1 MASLRDIR
9 RRIKGV
15 KNIRQV
21 TRAMNMIAAARL
33 RRAQGKAESARPYA
47 DRIAVILQDVVAS
60 SGGAARHPLI
70 ARRPVK
76 RIALVLVTSDRG
88 LCGAFNAG
96 ILRESQRF
104 YREQTVPVDVITV
117 GRKGR
122 EHFQRLGASITQQY
136 PQPSRDVR
144 LEEIGAV
151 AKQIITDYSSGKY
164 DQVFLAY
171 AKFISVLKSQ
181 PAVVQLLPLATPAP
195 SHPQQH
201 AAYEFEPNAEE
212 LLNTLLP
219 QYVEVLVYRALV
231 ESLASEQAARMIA
244 MKAATD
250 SASDMIT
257 GLTRQYNNAR
267 QASITS
273 QLLEVVSGADAL
285 AKKE

>member
-15 KNIRQV
+15 RNIRQV

-47 DRIAVILQDVVAS
+47 ERLTQILRDVLSS
-60 SGGAARHPLI
+60 SGGAARHPLM
-70 ARRPVK
+70 AVRPVK
-76 RIALVLVTSDRG
+76 KIGLIVVTADRG

-96 ILRESQRF
+96 IIREAQRF
-104 YREQTVPVDVITV
+104 LREQTVPVELITV

-122 EHFQRLGASITQQY
+122 DHFQRLGVTVAAHF

-144 LEEIGAV
+144 LEEVMAIANRIIG
-151 AKQIITDYSSGKY
+151 DYGAAHY
-164 DQVFLAY
+164 DQIHLAY
-171 AKFISVLKSQ
+171 AQFISVLKSQ
-181 PAVVQLLPLATPAP
+181 PCVTQFLPLASETDGAKR
-195 SHPQQH
+195 SGSS
-201 AAYEFEPNAEE
+201 YEFEPGAEE

-219 QYVEVLVYRALV
+219 QYVEVLTYRALV
-231 ESLASEQAARMIA
+231 ESLASEQAARMVA

-257 GLTRQYNNAR
+257 GLTREYNNAR
-267 QASITS
+267 QASITT

-285 AKKE
+285 KSAE

>member
-33 RRAQGKAESARPYA
+33 RRAQSKAESARPYA
-47 DRIAVILQDVVAS
+47 DRIAVILQDVIGS
-60 SGGAARHPLI
+60 SGGAARHPLM
-70 ARRPVK
+70 ANRPVK

-96 ILRESQRF
+96 IIREAQRF
-104 YREQTVPVDVITV
+104 YQEQSVPVDLITI

-122 EHFQRLGASITQQY
+122 EHFQRLEANIVQQF

-151 AKQIITDYSSGKY
+151 AKLVTTEYGAGIY

-181 PAVVQLLPLATPAP
+181 PAVVQLLPLVQPAP
-195 SHPQQH
+195 SNQQQR

-219 QYVEVLVYRALV
+219 QYVEVLIYRSLV

-244 MKAATD
+244 MKSATD

>member
-21 TRAMNMIAAARL
+21 TRAMNMVAAARL
-33 RRAQGKAESARPYA
+33 RRAQQKAESARPYA
-47 DRIAVILQDVVAS
+47 QRLAEILQDVMAS
-60 SGGAARHPLI
+60 SGGAARHPLM
-70 ARRPVK
+70 ARRPVH
-76 RIALVLVTSDRG
+76 RIGLVVITADRG

-96 ILRESQRF
+96 ILREAQRF
-104 YREQTVPVDVITV
+104 LREQTAPVELLTV

-122 EHFQRLGASITQQY
+122 DYFQRLGLAVTHHF

-144 LEEIGAV
+144 LEEVGGV
-151 AKQIITDYSSGKY
+151 SRQIIADYSAARY

-171 AKFISVLKSQ
+171 ARFLTVLKNQ
-181 PAVVQLLPLATPAP
+181 PVVVPLLPLVQPADAGKVAK
-195 SHPQQH
+195 
-201 AAYEFEPNAEE
+201 AAYQFEPPAEQ
-212 LLNTLLP
+212 LLNLLLP
-219 QYVEVLVYRALV
+219 QYVEVLVYGAIV
-231 ESLASEQAARMIA
+231 ESLASEQAARMVA

-250 SASDMIT
+250 SASEMIT

-267 QASITS
+267 QASITN

-285 AKKE
+285 ARKS

>member
-47 DRIAVILQDVVAS
+47 ERISVILQDVVAS
-60 SGGAARHPLI
+60 SGGAARHPLM
-70 ARRPVK
+70 ASREVK
-76 RIALVLVTSDRG
+76 RIALVVVTSDRG

-96 ILRESQRF
+96 VIREAQRF
-104 YREQTVPVDVITV
+104 FQEQTVPVDVITV

-122 EHFQRLGASITQQY
+122 EHFHRLGANIVQQF

-144 LEEIGAV
+144 LEEIGSI
-151 AKQIITDYSSGKY
+151 AKQVITDYGAGKY

-171 AKFISVLKSQ
+171 AKFVSVLKSQ
-181 PAVVQLLPLATPAP
+181 PAVAQLLPLAQPAV
-195 SHPQQH
+195 SDTQQR
-201 AAYEFEPNAEE
+201 AAYEFEPGAEE

-219 QYVEVLVYRALV
+219 QYVEVLIYRSLV
-231 ESLASEQAARMIA
+231 ESLASEQAARMVA

-257 GLTRQYNNAR
+257 GLTRRYNNAR

-285 AKKE
+285 EKK